1 MFMNISERKKKMIKK
16 ILAAIIWFF
25 AIFCEL
31 FVLTLVKLNT
41 EGKYM
46 MSILPLLLD
55 VLAIIVATKLWS
67 TSFDYNRSKVSLQDK
82 RRRLILQNMPLYI
95 NMVCFLPSGIYYLV
109 KRKDLDNRQRKSLI
123 FSFCFTF
130 IWLLMVYLTV

>member
-1 MFMNISERKKKMIKK
+1 MIKK

-82 RRRLILQNMPLYI
+82 RKRIILQNMPLYI
-95 NMVCFLPSGIYYLV
+95 NMVCFLPSGIYYLI
-109 KRKDLDNRQRKSLI
+109 KRKDLDSRQRKSLM